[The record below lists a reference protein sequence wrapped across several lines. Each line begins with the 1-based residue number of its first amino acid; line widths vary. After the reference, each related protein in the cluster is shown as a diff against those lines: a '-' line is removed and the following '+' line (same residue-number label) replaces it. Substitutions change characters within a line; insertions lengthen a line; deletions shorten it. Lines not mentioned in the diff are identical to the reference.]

1 MPGFLVHLFLL
12 EAKQGIR
19 NSCLCFWGT
28 HLEDLERNQ
37 LLTFPAGSPDL
48 LLPPF
53 SDVPA
58 PALFSVPLPPA
69 FYFESVVT
77 VYIWD
82 KHITVHLTI
91 PGKAVNSGE
100 FWL

>member
-1 MPGFLVHLFLL
+1 MPVPLGNPL
-12 EAKQGIR
+12 G
-19 NSCLCFWGT
+19 
-28 HLEDLERNQ
+28 EDLERNQ
-37 LLTFPAGSPDL
+37 LLKFPARSPA
-48 LLPPF
+48 LPLSQF
-53 SDVPA
+53 SNVPV

-82 KHITVHLTI
+82 NHIIVHLTI
-91 PGKAVNSGE
+91 TGKAVNSRE